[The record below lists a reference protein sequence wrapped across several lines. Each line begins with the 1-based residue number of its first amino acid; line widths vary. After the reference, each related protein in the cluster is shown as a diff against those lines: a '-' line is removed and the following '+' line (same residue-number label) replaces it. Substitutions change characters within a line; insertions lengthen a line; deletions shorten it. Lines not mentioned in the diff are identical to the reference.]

1 MIYTGG
7 KQMKFGVIGLGNI
20 AQKAYLPVYAQSRDQ
35 AVFVLSTRNS
45 AVLKDVSE
53 KYGFQETVSSVE
65 ELLETGISACFV
77 HTATKVHG
85 KLVKQLLEAGIHVFI
100 DKPLSESLAEVQAL
114 QELAKEKKLI
124 LMIGFNRRFAP
135 LVDELKSVKG
145 KNMLLIQK
153 NRVAAEEMTDYVI
166 YDLFLHLA
174 DTVVYLLDDAI
185 KQIHTKIIEEKGF
198 LKRAILQVETETTT
212 AIATMN
218 LLAGANTEIYQVMSA
233 EGTYLLENLTELTI
247 KKQTTQLKS
256 FGDWT
261 TTLEKRGFQQMV
273 SAFIEAV
280 KTGTAAHLKQE
291 NTFISHEL
299 CAKMIQQH
307 QQHIL

>member
-1 MIYTGG
+1 
-7 KQMKFGVIGLGNI
+7 MKFGVIGLGNI
-20 AQKAYLPVYAQSRDQ
+20 AQKAYLPVYAQLRDQ
-35 AVFVLSTRNS
+35 AVFVLSTRNP
-45 AVLKDVSE
+45 AVLKNVSE
-53 KYGFQETVSSVE
+53 KYGFQETVSSVD
-65 ELLETGISACFV
+65 ELLQAGVSACFV
-77 HTATKVHG
+77 HVATKAHG
-85 KLVKQLLEAGIHVFI
+85 KIVRQLLEAGIHVFI
-100 DKPLSESLAEVQAL
+100 DKPLSEDLAEVRELQA
-114 QELAKEKKLI
+114 LAKEKKLV

-135 LVDELKSVKG
+135 LVAELKAVKG

-185 KQIHTKIIEEKGF
+185 KQIHSKIIEEKGF
-198 LKRAILQVETETTT
+198 LKRAVLQVETETTT

-218 LLAGANTEIYQVMSA
+218 LWAGANTETYQLMSA

-247 KKQTTQLKS
+247 KKQATLLKS
-256 FGDWT
+256 FDDWT

-273 SAFIEAV
+273 TAFVEAV
-280 KTGTAAHLKQE
+280 KMGQSADLKQE

>member
-1 MIYTGG
+1 
-7 KQMKFGVIGLGNI
+7 MKFGVIGLGNI

-77 HTATKVHG
+77 HAATKAHG

-233 EGTYLLENLTELTI
+233 DGTYLLENLTELTI

>member
-1 MIYTGG
+1 
-7 KQMKFGVIGLGNI
+7 MKFGVIGLGNI

-77 HTATKVHG
+77 HAATKAHG

-198 LKRAILQVETETTT
+198 LKRAVLQVETETTT